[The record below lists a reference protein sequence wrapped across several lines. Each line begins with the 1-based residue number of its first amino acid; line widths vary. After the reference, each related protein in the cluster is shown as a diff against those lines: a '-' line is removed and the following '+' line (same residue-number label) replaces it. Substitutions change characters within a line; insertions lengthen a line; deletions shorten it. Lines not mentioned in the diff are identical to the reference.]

1 MHIAM
6 YKKDCDINQKE
17 NKPSQ
22 MFLLGLRTCRK
33 MYIHPIEESVCE
45 YVW

>member
-6 YKKDCDINQKE
+6 YKKDSDINQKG
-17 NKPSQ
+17 NKPSK
-22 MFLLGLRTCRK
+22 MFLLGFHVQK